1 MDHVLVLKKFFDIS
15 ITLFGVVT
23 IIFFLFN
30 VLPGDPAQMM
40 LGQNENSEQLKI
52 LKKKYGFDK
61 PVLTQYLFYLNDL
74 SIISIHSK
82 DPDNFSHLKEGKFSY
97 VNLFE
102 TNSNRIVL
110 KIPYLRDSY
119 QKNGL
124 SVSEIIKNTL
134 PNTFVLAISAISIA
148 IILGLLLGIFSALYK
163 NTWIDY
169 LIQIFSTLGMSVPS
183 FFSAIIFAWLFGYV
197 LSDLTGLNMTGS
209 LYELDDYGEKMSL
222 QLKNLILPSIVL
234 GIRPIAVISQMMR
247 NSLLKVLSKN
257 YITTAYAKGLS
268 RFDVIKNHAI
278 KNSLNPVLTA
288 LSGWFASML
297 AGSVFVEYIFG
308 WNGLGKEIV
317 DALNKLDVPVLIGS
331 VLTISIIFIMIN
343 IFVDIIYTWLDPR
356 TTIKN

>member
-1 MDHVLVLKKFFDIS
+1 LKKIFDIS

-40 LGQNENSEQLKI
+40 LGQNENSEQLNI

-61 PVLTQYLFYLNDL
+61 PVFKQYLYYLNDL
-74 SIISIHSK
+74 SIVSIHSK
-82 DPDNFSHLKEGKFSY
+82 DPVNLSYLKEGKYSY
-97 VNLFE
+97 LDLIE
-102 TNSNRIVL
+102 TKKNKIVL
-110 KIPYLRDSY
+110 KTPYLRDSY

-134 PNTFVLAISAISIA
+134 PNTVVLAVSAISIA
-148 IILGLLLGIFSALYK
+148 IIFGLLLGIFSALNK

-169 LIQIFSTLGMSVPS
+169 SIQIFSTLGMSIPS
-183 FFSAIIFAWLFGYV
+183 FFSAIIFAWFFGYV

-209 LYELDDYGEKMSL
+209 LYELDNFGEKMSL

-247 NSLLKVLSKN
+247 NSLLKVLTKN

-268 RFDVIKNHAI
+268 KFDLIKNNAI
-278 KNSLNPVLTA
+278 KNSLNPVVTA

-356 TTIKN
+356 TKIKN

>member
-1 MDHVLVLKKFFDIS
+1 MKKIFDIS

-40 LGQNENSEQLKI
+40 LGQNENSEQLNI

-61 PVLTQYLFYLNDL
+61 PIFKQYLYYLNDL
-74 SIISIHSK
+74 SIVSIHSK
-82 DPDNFSHLKEGKFSY
+82 DPVSLSYLKEGKYSY
-97 VNLFE
+97 LDLIE
-102 TNSNRIVL
+102 TKKNKIVL
-110 KIPYLRDSY
+110 KTPYLRDSY

-134 PNTFVLAISAISIA
+134 PNTVVLAVSAISIA
-148 IILGLLLGIFSALYK
+148 IIFGLLLGIFSALNK

-169 LIQIFSTLGMSVPS
+169 SIQIFSTLGMSIPS

-209 LYELDDYGEKMSL
+209 LYELDNFGEKMSL

-247 NSLLKVLSKN
+247 NSLLKVLTKN

-268 RFDVIKNHAI
+268 KFDVIKNHAI
-278 KNSLNPVLTA
+278 KNSLNPVVTA

-356 TTIKN
+356 TKIKN

>member
-1 MDHVLVLKKFFDIS
+1 MVLIN
-15 ITLFGVVT
+15 LF
-23 IIFFLFN
+23 
-30 VLPGDPAQMM
+30 
-40 LGQNENSEQLKI
+40 S
-52 LKKKYGFDK
+52 
-61 PVLTQYLFYLNDL
+61 TQYLYYLNDL
-74 SIISIHSK
+74 SIVSIHSK
-82 DPDNFSHLKEGKFSY
+82 DPDNLSYLKEGKYSY
-97 VNLFE
+97 LDLLE
-102 TNSNRIVL
+102 TKKNKIVL
-110 KIPYLRDSY
+110 KTPYLRDSY

-134 PNTFVLAISAISIA
+134 PNTVVLAISAISIA
-148 IILGLLLGIFSALYK
+148 IIFGLLLGIFSALNK

-169 LIQIFSTLGMSVPS
+169 SIQIFSTLGMSVPS

-209 LYELDDYGEKMSL
+209 LYELDNFGEKMSL

-247 NSLLKVLSKN
+247 NSLLKVLTKN

-268 RFDVIKNHAI
+268 KFDVIKNHAI
-278 KNSLNPVLTA
+278 KNSLNPVVTA

-356 TTIKN
+356 TKIKN

>member
-1 MDHVLVLKKFFDIS
+1 MKKIFDIS

-40 LGQNENSEQLKI
+40 LGQNENSEQLNI

-61 PVLTQYLFYLNDL
+61 PVFKQYLYYLNDL
-74 SIISIHSK
+74 SIVSIHSK
-82 DPDNFSHLKEGKFSY
+82 DPVSLSYLKEGKYSY
-97 VNLFE
+97 LDLIE
-102 TNSNRIVL
+102 TKKNKIVL
-110 KIPYLRDSY
+110 KTPYLRDSY

-134 PNTFVLAISAISIA
+134 PNTVVLAVSAISIA
-148 IILGLLLGIFSALYK
+148 IIFGLLLGIFSALNK

-169 LIQIFSTLGMSVPS
+169 SIQIFSTLGMSVPS

-209 LYELDDYGEKMSL
+209 LYELDNFGEKMSL

-247 NSLLKVLSKN
+247 NSLLKVLTKN

-268 RFDVIKNHAI
+268 KFDVIKNHAI
-278 KNSLNPVLTA
+278 KNSLNPVVTA

-356 TTIKN
+356 TKIKN

>member
-1 MDHVLVLKKFFDIS
+1 
-15 ITLFGVVT
+15 
-23 IIFFLFN
+23 LFN
-30 VLPGDPAQMM
+30 ILPGDPAQMM
-40 LGQNENSEQLKI
+40 LGQNENSEQLVV

-61 PVLTQYLFYLNDL
+61 PITTQYLYYLNDL
-74 SIISIHSK
+74 SIISFHSK
-82 DPDNFSHLKEGKFSY
+82 
-97 VNLFE
+97 
-102 TNSNRIVL
+102 NSENISFLRDKKYNYLNILDTKNYFLVL
-110 KIPYLRDSY
+110 KTPYLRDSY
-119 QKNGL
+119 QKNGV
-124 SVSEIIKNTL
+124 SVIDIIKNTL
-134 PNTFVLAISAISIA
+134 PNTFVLAFASILIA
-148 IILGLLLGIFSALYK
+148 VFLGLFLGIIAALNK

-169 LIQIFSTLGMSVPS
+169 SIQVISTLGMSIPS
-183 FFSAIIFAWLFGYV
+183 FFSAIIFAWLFGFV
-197 LSDLTGLNMTGS
+197 LSEFTGLNMTGS
-209 LYELDDYGEKMSL
+209 LYELDDYGEQMRL

-268 RFDVIKNHAI
+268 KFNVIKNHAL
-278 KNSLNPVLTA
+278 KNSLNPVVTA

-331 VLTISIIFIMIN
+331 VLTISLIFIMIN

-356 TTIKN
+356 TKNNF

>member
-1 MDHVLVLKKFFDIS
+1 MVLKKIFDIS

-40 LGQNENSEQLKI
+40 LGQNENSEQLNI

-61 PVLTQYLFYLNDL
+61 PVFKQYLYYLNDL
-74 SIISIHSK
+74 SIVSIHSK
-82 DPDNFSHLKEGKFSY
+82 DPVSLSYLKEGKYSY
-97 VNLFE
+97 LDLIE
-102 TNSNRIVL
+102 TKKNKIVL
-110 KIPYLRDSY
+110 KTPYLRDSY

-134 PNTFVLAISAISIA
+134 PNTVVLAVSAISIA
-148 IILGLLLGIFSALYK
+148 IIFGLLLGIFSALNK

-169 LIQIFSTLGMSVPS
+169 SIQIFSTLGMSIPS

-209 LYELDDYGEKMSL
+209 LYELDNFGEKMSL

-247 NSLLKVLSKN
+247 NSLLKVLTKN

-268 RFDVIKNHAI
+268 KFDVIKNHAI
-278 KNSLNPVLTA
+278 KNSLNPVVTA

-356 TTIKN
+356 TKIKN

>member
-1 MDHVLVLKKFFDIS
+1 LKKIFDIS

-40 LGQNENSEQLKI
+40 LGQNENSEQLNI

-61 PVLTQYLFYLNDL
+61 PVFKQYLYYLNDL
-74 SIISIHSK
+74 SIVSIHSK
-82 DPDNFSHLKEGKFSY
+82 DPVNLSYLKEGKYSY
-97 VNLFE
+97 LDLIE
-102 TNSNRIVL
+102 TKKNKIVL
-110 KIPYLRDSY
+110 KTPYLRDSY

-124 SVSEIIKNTL
+124 TVSEIIKNTL
-134 PNTFVLAISAISIA
+134 PNTVVLADSAISIA
-148 IILGLLLGIFSALYK
+148 IIFGLLLGIFSALNK

-169 LIQIFSTLGMSVPS
+169 SIQIFSTLGMSIPS

-209 LYELDDYGEKMSL
+209 LYELDNFGEKMSL

-247 NSLLKVLSKN
+247 NSLLKVLTKN

-268 RFDVIKNHAI
+268 KFDVIKNHAI
-278 KNSLNPVLTA
+278 KNSLNPVVTA

-356 TTIKN
+356 TKIKN

>member
-1 MDHVLVLKKFFDIS
+1 LKKIFDIS

-40 LGQNENSEQLKI
+40 LGQNENSEQLNI

-61 PVLTQYLFYLNDL
+61 PVFKQYLYYLNDL
-74 SIISIHSK
+74 SIVSIHSK
-82 DPDNFSHLKEGKFSY
+82 DPVNLSYLKEGKYSY
-97 VNLFE
+97 LDLIE
-102 TNSNRIVL
+102 TKKNKIVL
-110 KIPYLRDSY
+110 KTPYLRDSY

-134 PNTFVLAISAISIA
+134 PNTVVLAVSAISIA
-148 IILGLLLGIFSALYK
+148 IIFGLLLGIFSALNK

-169 LIQIFSTLGMSVPS
+169 SIQIFSTLGMSIPS

-209 LYELDDYGEKMSL
+209 LYELDNFGEKMSL

-247 NSLLKVLSKN
+247 NSLLKVLTKN
-257 YITTAYAKGLS
+257 YIITAYAKGLS
-268 RFDVIKNHAI
+268 KFDVIKNHAI
-278 KNSLNPVLTA
+278 KNSLNPVVTA

-356 TTIKN
+356 TKIKN

>member
-1 MDHVLVLKKFFDIS
+1 MFWFWKKIGNIL

-30 VLPGDPAQMM
+30 ILPGDPAQMM
-40 LGQNENSEQLKI
+40 LGQNENSEQLVV

-61 PVLTQYLFYLNDL
+61 PITTQYLYYLNDL
-74 SIISIHSK
+74 SIISFHSK
-82 DPDNFSHLKEGKFSY
+82 
-97 VNLFE
+97 
-102 TNSNRIVL
+102 NSENISFLRDKKYNYLNILDTKNYFLVL
-110 KIPYLRDSY
+110 KTPYLRDSY
-119 QKNGL
+119 QKNGV
-124 SVSEIIKNTL
+124 SVIDIIKNTL
-134 PNTFVLAISAISIA
+134 PNTFVLAFASILIA
-148 IILGLLLGIFSALYK
+148 VFLGLFLGIIAALNK

-169 LIQIFSTLGMSVPS
+169 SIQVISTLGMSIPS
-183 FFSAIIFAWLFGYV
+183 FFSAIIFAWLFGFV
-197 LSDLTGLNMTGS
+197 LSEFTGLNMTGS
-209 LYELDDYGEKMSL
+209 LYELDDYGEQMRL

-268 RFDVIKNHAI
+268 KFNVIKNHAL
-278 KNSLNPVLTA
+278 KNSLNPVVTA

-331 VLTISIIFIMIN
+331 VLTIS
-343 IFVDIIYTWLDPR
+343 VIYLL
-356 TTIKN
+356 I

>member
-1 MDHVLVLKKFFDIS
+1 MKKIFDIS

-40 LGQNENSEQLKI
+40 LGQNENSEQLNI

-61 PVLTQYLFYLNDL
+61 PVFKQYLYYLNDL
-74 SIISIHSK
+74 SIVSIHSK
-82 DPDNFSHLKEGKFSY
+82 DPVSLSYLKEGKYSY
-97 VNLFE
+97 LDLIE
-102 TNSNRIVL
+102 TKKNKIVL
-110 KIPYLRDSY
+110 KTPYLRDSY

-134 PNTFVLAISAISIA
+134 PNTVVLAVSAISIA
-148 IILGLLLGIFSALYK
+148 IIFGLLLGIFSALNK

-169 LIQIFSTLGMSVPS
+169 SIQIFSTLGMSIPS

-209 LYELDDYGEKMSL
+209 LYELDNFGEKMSL

-247 NSLLKVLSKN
+247 NSLLKVLTKN

-268 RFDVIKNHAI
+268 KFDVIKNHAI
-278 KNSLNPVLTA
+278 KNSLNPVVTA

-297 AGSVFVEYIFG
+297 AGSVFVEYSFG

-356 TTIKN
+356 TKIKN

>member
-1 MDHVLVLKKFFDIS
+1 MKKIFDIS
-15 ITLFGVVT
+15 ISLFGVVT

-40 LGQNENSEQLKI
+40 LGQNENSEQLNI

-61 PVLTQYLFYLNDL
+61 PVFKQYLYYLNDL
-74 SIISIHSK
+74 SIVSIHSK
-82 DPDNFSHLKEGKFSY
+82 DPVNLSYLKEGKYSY
-97 VNLFE
+97 LDLIE
-102 TNSNRIVL
+102 TKKNKIVL
-110 KIPYLRDSY
+110 KTPYLRDSY

-134 PNTFVLAISAISIA
+134 PNTVVLAVSAISIA
-148 IILGLLLGIFSALYK
+148 IIFGLLLGIFSALNK

-169 LIQIFSTLGMSVPS
+169 SIQIFSTLGMSIPS

-209 LYELDDYGEKMSL
+209 LYELDNFGEKMSL

-247 NSLLKVLSKN
+247 NSLLKVLTKN

-268 RFDVIKNHAI
+268 KFDVIKNHAI
-278 KNSLNPVLTA
+278 KNSLNPVVTA

-356 TTIKN
+356 TKIKN

>member
-1 MDHVLVLKKFFDIS
+1 MKKIFDIS

-40 LGQNENSEQLKI
+40 LGQNENSEQLNL

-61 PVLTQYLFYLNDL
+61 PVFKQYLYYLNDL
-74 SIISIHSK
+74 SIVSIHSK
-82 DPDNFSHLKEGKFSY
+82 DPVSLSYLKEGKYSY
-97 VNLFE
+97 LDLIE
-102 TNSNRIVL
+102 TKKNKIVL
-110 KIPYLRDSY
+110 KTPYLRDSY

-134 PNTFVLAISAISIA
+134 PNTVVLAVSAISIA
-148 IILGLLLGIFSALYK
+148 IIFGLLLGIFSALNK

-169 LIQIFSTLGMSVPS
+169 SIQIFSTLGMSIPS

-209 LYELDDYGEKMSL
+209 LYELDNFGEKMSL

-247 NSLLKVLSKN
+247 NSLLKVLTKN

-268 RFDVIKNHAI
+268 KFDVIKNHAI
-278 KNSLNPVLTA
+278 KNSLNPVVTA

-356 TTIKN
+356 TKIKN

>member
-1 MDHVLVLKKFFDIS
+1 MKKIFDIS

-40 LGQNENSEQLKI
+40 LGQNENSEQLNI

-61 PVLTQYLFYLNDL
+61 PVFKQYLYYLNDL
-74 SIISIHSK
+74 SIVSIHSK
-82 DPDNFSHLKEGKFSY
+82 DPVNLSYLKEGKYSY
-97 VNLFE
+97 LDLIE
-102 TNSNRIVL
+102 TKKNKIVL
-110 KIPYLRDSY
+110 KTPYLRDSY

-124 SVSEIIKNTL
+124 TVSEIIKNTL
-134 PNTFVLAISAISIA
+134 PNTVVLAVSAISIA
-148 IILGLLLGIFSALYK
+148 IIFGLLLGIFSALNK

-169 LIQIFSTLGMSVPS
+169 SIQIFSTLGMSIPS

-209 LYELDDYGEKMSL
+209 LYELDNFGEKMSL

-247 NSLLKVLSKN
+247 NSLLKVLTKN

-268 RFDVIKNHAI
+268 KFDVIKNHAI
-278 KNSLNPVLTA
+278 KNSLNPVVTA

-356 TTIKN
+356 TKIKN

>member
-1 MDHVLVLKKFFDIS
+1 MVLKKIFDIS
-15 ITLFGVVT
+15 VTLFGVVT

-40 LGQNENSEQLKI
+40 LGQNENSEQLNI

-61 PVLTQYLFYLNDL
+61 PVFKQYLYYLNDL
-74 SIISIHSK
+74 SIVSIHSK
-82 DPDNFSHLKEGKFSY
+82 DPVSLSYLKEGKYSY
-97 VNLFE
+97 LDLIE
-102 TNSNRIVL
+102 TKKNKIVL
-110 KIPYLRDSY
+110 KTPYLRDSY

-134 PNTFVLAISAISIA
+134 PNTVVLAVSAISIA
-148 IILGLLLGIFSALYK
+148 IIFGLLLGIFSALNK

-169 LIQIFSTLGMSVPS
+169 SIQIFSTLGMSIPS

-209 LYELDDYGEKMSL
+209 LYELDNFGEKMSL

-247 NSLLKVLSKN
+247 NSLLKVLTKN

-268 RFDVIKNHAI
+268 KFDVIKNHAI
-278 KNSLNPVLTA
+278 KNSLNPVVTA

-356 TTIKN
+356 TKIKN

>member
-1 MDHVLVLKKFFDIS
+1 LKKIFDIS

-40 LGQNENSEQLKI
+40 LGQNENSEQLNI

-61 PVLTQYLFYLNDL
+61 PVFKQYLYYLNDL
-74 SIISIHSK
+74 SIVSIHSK
-82 DPDNFSHLKEGKFSY
+82 DPVNLSYLKEGKYSY
-97 VNLFE
+97 LDLIE
-102 TNSNRIVL
+102 TKKNKIVL
-110 KIPYLRDSY
+110 KTPYLRDSY

-134 PNTFVLAISAISIA
+134 PNTVVLAVSAISIA
-148 IILGLLLGIFSALYK
+148 IIFGLLLGIFSALNK
-163 NTWIDY
+163 STWIDY
-169 LIQIFSTLGMSVPS
+169 SIQIFSTLGMSIPS

-209 LYELDDYGEKMSL
+209 LYELDNFGEKMSL

-247 NSLLKVLSKN
+247 NSLLKVLTKN
-257 YITTAYAKGLS
+257 YIITAYAKGLS
-268 RFDVIKNHAI
+268 KFDVIKNHAI
-278 KNSLNPVLTA
+278 KNSLNPVVTA

-356 TTIKN
+356 TKIKN

>member
-1 MDHVLVLKKFFDIS
+1 LKKIFDIS

-40 LGQNENSEQLKI
+40 LGQNENSEQLNI

-61 PVLTQYLFYLNDL
+61 PVFKQYLYYLNDL
-74 SIISIHSK
+74 SIVSIHSK
-82 DPDNFSHLKEGKFSY
+82 DPVSLSYLKEGKYSY
-97 VNLFE
+97 LDLIE
-102 TNSNRIVL
+102 TKKNKIVL
-110 KIPYLRDSY
+110 KTPYLRDSY

-134 PNTFVLAISAISIA
+134 PNTVVLAVSAISIA
-148 IILGLLLGIFSALYK
+148 IIFGLLLGIFSALNK

-169 LIQIFSTLGMSVPS
+169 SIQIFSTLGMSIPS

-209 LYELDDYGEKMSL
+209 LYELDNFGEKMSL

-247 NSLLKVLSKN
+247 NSLLKVLTKN

-268 RFDVIKNHAI
+268 KFDVIKNHAI
-278 KNSLNPVLTA
+278 KNSLNPVVTA

-356 TTIKN
+356 TKIKN